1 MHLPSTFRPSVLQP
15 HSEPQYYNPLPV
27 DPVIHA
33 SMKGRSVG
41 ACRSLAPLPAEA
53 LSYGHASP
61 PPPPPPAPP
70 ATPPLFRGRGA
81 RVPQRREPLR
91 GGGGG
96 AAGEPGASRS
106 SPADHPP
113 PRSGSGRLPAAHGP
127 RRADTYRPRRYHL
140 GRSPGRRRGPGP
152 TDRK

>member
-41 ACRSLAPLPAEA
+41 ACRSLPRLPSRIRPTPFPVTPLPPAPRRGRGGGACPSLAPLPAEA

-61 PPPPPPAPP
+61 PQPADHPG
-70 ATPPLFRGRGA
+70 TPPLFRGRGA
-81 RVPQRREPLR
+81 RVPPRRAPVR

-96 AAGEPGASRS
+96 AAGE
-106 SPADHPP
+106 
-113 PRSGSGRLPAAHGP
+113 
-127 RRADTYRPRRYHL
+127 
-140 GRSPGRRRGPGP
+140 
-152 TDRK
+152 

>member
-41 ACRSLAPLPAEA
+41 ACRSLAPPPAEA
-53 LSYGHASP
+53 LSYAHPSP
-61 PPPPPPAPP
+61 PQPADRPG
-70 ATPPLFRGRGA
+70 TPPLFRGRGA

-96 AAGEPGASRS
+96 AAGAARAPTA
-106 SPADHPP
+106 APP
-113 PRSGSGRLPAAHGP
+113 DA
-127 RRADTYRPRRYHL
+127 
-140 GRSPGRRRGPGP
+140 
-152 TDRK
+152 